1 MSVVV
6 TEGKQLDS
14 YLQWMLH
21 QSFCLESSGLVKA
34 GADALAKGDSL
45 LGRLFVKVSTDWKL
59 IDATTGAALTG
70 ASVVAICL
78 RTQRLSKA
86 VSANALINDL
96 PGGKNIMLVRGPA
109 LIQQEDFEALLPAE
123 VVKATLQ
130 TALNALD
137 IRYVTEAGLVFKP
150 Y

>member
-1 MSVVV
+1 MPKTA

-21 QSFCLESSGLVKA
+21 QSYCLESSALVKA
-34 GADALAKGDSL
+34 GANALAAGDSI

-59 IDATTGAALTG
+59 IDAVTGAALTTS
-70 ASVVAICL
+70 SVVAICL
-78 RTQRLSKA
+78 RTQRLSTA
-86 VSANALINDL
+86 VAANALINDL

-123 VVKATLQ
+123 VVEATLQ
-130 TALNALD
+130 TALAALD
-137 IRYVTEAGLVFKP
+137 IRYVTEPGLVFHQ